1 MNEMQIDPR
10 FRQMGRSARR
20 RRNRQAALRGTAF
33 AAGLGLVMGVVWWQW
48 SPQITDRLAALW
60 PGAVP
65 DGEMTQVDPGFDI
78 APVVRA
84 DTFGN
89 IPGDPMII
97 PRAAPDAAAPG
108 RVVVAPEALRLSGQG
123 DGGGGQLSILRTAL
137 GTPDRMLL
145 APLPS
150 TREEFAMFQAERSRA
165 SRDAALKGEAQ
176 PAIALPALGETVV
189 SNTLFLR
196 PAGQRAPLW
205 TDTII
210 ETASPRD
217 PADLLVAN
225 GFPLPEAT
233 RVAARIKTAMGA
245 GMSEGMTGAMTDGMI
260 PPGSVLALRW
270 RGAED
275 ARQIIQLSLYAP
287 QGYVG
292 SLGMAG
298 SGQLVAAADAWADQP
313 LLADLLARDDGGDY
327 RPQRLM
333 DMIYAASLREGLA
346 PDQAGA
352 AIAMMAQLH
361 DLDAVVDPADRL
373 TVIRAEDRPGQP
385 GALVYIGVSGASGDR
400 SCYVVRDDEGT
411 GTHCYAPRAASP
423 AGDLPPLRAPVAGAM
438 TQPFLPLGE
447 GDAPAKDAALRGHV
461 VWSAAQG
468 SPVSAVSDG
477 TVTAMLID
485 PQYGPTVEI
494 THEGGTVSLYRG
506 MGAIDARIV
515 QGQPVA
521 AGAQLGV
528 AGVAPGRSQPG
539 LIFQLRQNGRP
550 VDPAPRLGGTVD
562 VPGSSAVEALIG
574 LIIHVESGGN
584 ARAKN
589 PLSTAS
595 GLGQFIESTWLR
607 MIRSYHPELTVSLSR
622 RELLDLRF
630 DPDMSRDMV
639 RRLAQENEAY
649 LRARGHSI
657 SAGRLYLAHFLGP
670 AGADT
675 ALRADPSRS
684 VLEVM
689 GPAVVGANPFL
700 RGYSIADLRGWADRK
715 MGAAVP
721 ASASVVAAPVPQV
734 SPEMRQF
741 IALID
746 QIRGSI

>member
-1 MNEMQIDPR
+1 MQIDPR
-10 FRQMGRSARR
+10 FRQMGQSARR
-20 RRNRQAALRGTAF
+20 RRARQAALRGGGL
-33 AAGLGLVMGVVWWQW
+33 AAGLVAVLAGVWWQW
-48 SPQITDRLAALW
+48 SPQITERVTSLL

-78 APVVRA
+78 APIVRA

-97 PRAAPDAAAPG
+97 PRAASDSAAPG
-108 RVVVAPEALRLSGQG
+108 RVVVAPEALRLSGQ
-123 DGGGGQLSILRTAL
+123 DDSGGGRLAVVRTAL

-165 SRDAALKGEAQ
+165 SRDAAVRGETQ
-176 PAIALPALGETVV
+176 PAVTLPAPGETVV

-196 PAGQRAPLW
+196 PAAQRPALW

-217 PADLLVAN
+217 PADLLTAN
-225 GFPLPEAT
+225 GLSPPEAA
-233 RVAARIKTAMGA
+233 RVAARIKTAMQVESIA
-245 GMSEGMTGAMTDGMI
+245 
-260 PPGSVLALRW
+260 PGSVLALRW
-270 RGAED
+270 RGGDD
-275 ARQIIQLSLYAP
+275 ARQVIQLSLYAP

-313 LLADLLARDDGGDY
+313 LLADLLAREDGADY
-327 RPQRLM
+327 QPQRLM
-333 DMIYAASLREGLA
+333 DMIYAAALREGLA

-361 DLDAVVDPADRL
+361 DLDAVVDPSDRL
-373 TVIRAEDRPGQP
+373 TVIRGEDRPGQP
-385 GALVYIGVSGASGDR
+385 GALIYIGVSGASGDR
-400 SCYVVRDDEGT
+400 SCYVVRDKDEPGA
-411 GTHCYAPRAASP
+411 HCYTPRAVGA

-438 TQPFLPLGE
+438 TQPFLPPGDGE
-447 GDAPAKDAALRGHV
+447 AAAKDGALRGHV

-468 SPVSAVSDG
+468 SPVSAVADG
-477 TVTAMLID
+477 TVSAMLID
-485 PQYGPTVEI
+485 PHYGPSVEI
-494 THEGGTVSLYRG
+494 THPGGMVSRYRG
-506 MGAIDARIV
+506 LGAIDPGVV

-521 AGAQLGV
+521 GGAQLGV
-528 AGVAPGRSQPG
+528 TGVAPGRSQPG
-539 LIFQLRQNGRP
+539 LIFQLEQDGRP

-574 LIIHVESGGN
+574 RIIHVESGGN
-584 ARAKN
+584 TRAKN

-607 MIRSYHPELTVSLSR
+607 MIRSYHPELTASLSR

-657 SAGRLYLAHFLGP
+657 SPGRLYLAHFLGP
-670 AGADT
+670 AGADI
-675 ALRADPSRS
+675 ALRADASRS

-689 GPAVVGANPFL
+689 GPGVVGANPFL

-721 ASASVVAAPVPQV
+721 VSASVAAAPVPEV
-734 SPEMRQF
+734 PPEMRQL